1 VNPVREC
8 STEEAPGA
16 TLQIPISLYPNCPKS
31 NFVSNMVGERRMKA
45 KNHVKQQKKTILQ
58 GAIKQSLWR
67 EDVLHSVTNPFN
79 LKLKF

>member
-1 VNPVREC
+1 
-8 STEEAPGA
+8 
-16 TLQIPISLYPNCPKS
+16 
-31 NFVSNMVGERRMKA
+31 MKA

-79 LKLKF
+79 LKLNF